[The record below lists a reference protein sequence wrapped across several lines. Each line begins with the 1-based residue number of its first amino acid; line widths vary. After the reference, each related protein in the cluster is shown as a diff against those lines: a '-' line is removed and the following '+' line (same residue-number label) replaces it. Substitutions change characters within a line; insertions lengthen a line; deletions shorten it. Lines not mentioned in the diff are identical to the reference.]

1 MPSIV
6 IPAERRK
13 AREPGPKSHGARCF
27 ATATHRS
34 TSPDAFQG
42 IGRLLAYY
50 VYILASRPRGTLYIG
65 VTNDLVR
72 RVYEHRNDLVGGFTA
87 QHGVRCLVSYEVSD
101 DVYEAIS
108 REKRLK
114 RWRRSWKIELIE
126 TQNEDWHDLWPA
138 IAQP

>member
-1 MPSIV
+1 LP
-6 IPAERRK
+6 
-13 AREPGPKSHGARCF
+13 
-27 ATATHRS
+27 
-34 TSPDAFQG
+34 
-42 IGRLLAYY
+42 YY

-72 RVYEHRNDLVGGFTA
+72 RVYEHRNDLIEGFTA
-87 QHGVRCLVSYEVSD
+87 QHEVHRLVYYEVYA
-101 DVYEAIS
+101 DVYEAIT

-126 TQNEDWHDLWPA
+126 KHNEHWTDLWPS

>member
-1 MPSIV
+1 MSGVAEIWFARVDHAPVGPSL
-6 IPAERRK
+6 P
-13 AREPGPKSHGARCF
+13 
-27 ATATHRS
+27 
-34 TSPDAFQG
+34 
-42 IGRLLAYY
+42 YY

-72 RVYEHRNDLVGGFTA
+72 RVYEHRNDLVAGFTA
-87 QHGVRCLVSYEVSD
+87 QYEVHRLVYYEIYG
-101 DVYEAIS
+101 DVYEAIT

-126 TQNEDWHDLWPA
+126 KHNEDWNDLWPS